1 MTFLQQIN
9 KDKNNNII
17 IIYLIYAPQTQYVL
31 HFTFDKKNFYYLCKN
46 LNP

>member
-9 KDKNNNII
+9 KDKNNIII

-31 HFTFDKKNFYYLCKN
+31 HFTFDKKIFIIFAKI
-46 LNP
+46 